1 MSICYFP
8 RPQSESI
15 KNRVLNKKQLQLC
28 RFNNVLNLKY
38 DLTYSIMNLI
48 IRYILINFCGVS
60 VLSFD
65 KSTGKYYC
73 KKYNKSICLLSLEIE
88 LVEHMDGSSEL
99 KIVPL
104 LTNNLNIKK
113 FVYDFNEAIVLYKTS
128 NFIKSWLE
136 GGLL

>member
-1 MSICYFP
+1 MSVCYFP
-8 RPQSESI
+8 RPQSEMI

-38 DLTYSIMNLI
+38 DLSHSIMNLI

-73 KKYNKSICLLSLEIE
+73 KKYNKSTCQLFLELE
-88 LVEHMDGSSEL
+88 LVEYGDDYCEL

-113 FVYDFNEAIVLYKTS
+113 FIYDFNEAIVLYKTS

-136 GGLL
+136 GGFL